1 MTAIWE
7 KAEGGWTTLVA
18 AGFPDEAALHGLVED
33 AAELLPLSGGARLT
47 VVGREVPIGP
57 WYADLVA
64 VEPDGRVAII
74 EVKLAKNSEARRA
87 VVAQVLSYAAFL
99 RGTGRETFERD
110 LVGPYLKAKGWPTLA
125 EAVRATTQDASFDA
139 DALMSGIDRSLA
151 LGAFRLVLVLDDA
164 PPELVRLVGYL
175 ELIGEHLVIDL
186 ITVTSYD
193 VDGRQIL
200 VPQRVEPGRQADLQP
215 LAKTAAADALA
226 DGGAVFE
233 EMVKTAPAD
242 RRPLLTQLLQ
252 WARDLEQEKLVRL
265 YSYRGKQQT
274 TLLPRLQPEQV
285 GLVSIWQTGGMSLW
299 RSVFERHAL
308 AFIERVEAITGVP
321 MGSGTTAGTVTPE
334 LLAILTEAYREAALH
349 GTAAAWPVGSAG
361 GEAE

>member
-7 KAEGGWTTLVA
+7 KAEGGWRTLVP

-33 AAELLPLSGGARLT
+33 APELLPLSGAARLT
-47 VVGREVPIGP
+47 VIGREVPIGP

-64 VEPDGRVAII
+64 IEPDGRVAII
-74 EVKLAKNSEARRA
+74 EVKLAKNNEARRA

-99 RGTGRETFERD
+99 RGTGRESFEHD
-110 LVGPYLKAKGWPTLA
+110 LVGPYLHAKGWPSLA

-139 DALMSGIDRSLA
+139 DALASGIDRSLE

-193 VDGRQIL
+193 VGDRQIL
-200 VPQRVEPGRQADLQP
+200 VPQRVEPGRQADMQP
-215 LAKTAAADALA
+215 LAKTAAAADAVA

-233 EMVKTAPAD
+233 EMIKTAPAD

-252 WARDLEQEKLVRL
+252 WARDLEHEKLVRL
-265 YSYRGKQQT
+265 FSYRGKQQT
-274 TLLPRLQPEQV
+274 SLLPRLQPEQV
-285 GLVSIWQTGGMSLW
+285 GLVSIWQNGGMSLW
-299 RSVFERHAL
+299 RSVFERHAP

-321 MGSGTTAGTVTPE
+321 MGFGTSAGTVTPE
-334 LLAILTEAYREAALH
+334 LLAILTEAYREAAK
-349 GTAAAWPVGSAG
+349 
-361 GEAE
+361 